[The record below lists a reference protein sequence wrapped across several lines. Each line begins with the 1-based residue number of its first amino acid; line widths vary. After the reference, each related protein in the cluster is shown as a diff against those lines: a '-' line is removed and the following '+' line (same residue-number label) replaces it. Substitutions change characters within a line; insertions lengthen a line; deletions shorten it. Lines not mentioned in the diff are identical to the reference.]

1 MADRSGDTGASP
13 IVEGNYSAV
22 AQWELYLS
30 LTLLAGNFSG
40 NGTVHF
46 VGEPVFTSD
55 CFELEHSFYVFVELR
70 LIVCYVFVSFFDR
83 SVCHDG
89 TGGFPE
95 HVFHRQVDGLNTI
108 GLFEYEAMVAC
119 GFAYYIERSPF
130 AVGDL
135 TNVLDVFFPNDDT
148 HTLLTFVTYDFFGR

>member
-1 MADRSGDTGASP
+1 MADRGGDTGASP

-70 LIVCYVFVSFFDR
+70 LIVCYVFVSFFDC
-83 SVCHDG
+83 SVCHDVRG
-89 TGGFPE
+89 
-95 HVFHRQVDGLNTI
+95 
-108 GLFEYEAMVAC
+108 A
-119 GFAYYIERSPF
+119 
-130 AVGDL
+130 
-135 TNVLDVFFPNDDT
+135 FPNMSSIAKSMG
-148 HTLLTFVTYDFFGR
+148 LTPSVCSNTKRWSPVVSPTT